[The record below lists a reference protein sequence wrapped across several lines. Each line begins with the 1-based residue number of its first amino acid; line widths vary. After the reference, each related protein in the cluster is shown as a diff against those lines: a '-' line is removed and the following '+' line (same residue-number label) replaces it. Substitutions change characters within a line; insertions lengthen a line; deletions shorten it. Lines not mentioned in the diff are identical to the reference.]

1 MVRRP
6 CRLPLAIAAEPV
18 ETNASIALVRQEAR
32 MAAGLLAVMLL
43 GWIFLAWAVVDMTN
57 PLAQLMMPMD
67 PQPGQ

>member
-1 MVRRP
+1 
-6 CRLPLAIAAEPV
+6 V